1 MPGHS
6 PGARIHEGVG
16 TSSLASLCVVL
27 RFGAA
32 YIIRVTTAVCSANSA
47 IVDVCSTTSCAIATS
62 VPSRSAPR
70 RSRWIVGVRYPV
82 TANICWRV
90 TATFAGRPTTCA
102 AIAARIT
109 FGRGVPFEPKP
120 PPTCGEITRT
130 CRCSSPK
137 AFAAVCRT
145 GMTP

>member
-1 MPGHS
+1 MLKRFPDSGSTSGSFRTRSSIGSIPSSRASSSIDDSSAYMPGHS

-70 RSRWIVGVRYPV
+70 RSRWIVGVR
-82 TANICWRV
+82 
-90 TATFAGRPTTCA
+90 
-102 AIAARIT
+102 
-109 FGRGVPFEPKP
+109 
-120 PPTCGEITRT
+120 
-130 CRCSSPK
+130 
-137 AFAAVCRT
+137 
-145 GMTP
+145 